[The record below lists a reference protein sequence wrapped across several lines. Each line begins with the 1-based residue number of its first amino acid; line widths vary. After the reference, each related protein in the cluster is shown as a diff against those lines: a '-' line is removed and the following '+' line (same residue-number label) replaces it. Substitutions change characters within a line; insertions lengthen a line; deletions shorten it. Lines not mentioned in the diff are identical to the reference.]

1 MGIFSKRWL
10 VRGNRGEPLVLIASR
25 RRLEL
30 RHAGFGG
37 GTEFSYEDPGAEFGE
52 GWANKAFYVRGGQ
65 RKRVTRARIYDL
77 SKGGGTRIVEFRNTA
92 EGNSFRRWL
101 ERREKK

>member
-52 GWANKAFYVRGGQ
+52 GWADKDFYVRGGQ